1 MASRKETKKVRL
13 ELRKNQ
19 QVRTR
24 RNNLTRDFE
33 GGEPLKEDDHSSGER
48 LSGKGELTRKRTVI
62 SEADAATAPASEARL
77 AADVEFL
84 SGRVLEAHGLN
95 CRVEGPNRRLYTC
108 ATRRLLRSLQ
118 SEQRHVVVT
127 GDRVRFRLVNDLEGM
142 IEKIEPRRGVLSR
155 TSRGRQHMLVS
166 NVDQLLIVVSAA
178 EPTLK
183 PNLIDR
189 FLISAEQGG
198 IPAAIV
204 INKVDLVDLAALQ
217 PLVGVYRQMG
227 YPVHLVSAETGL
239 NVPILQ
245 KLFADKITVVAGQSG
260 VGKSSILNVIEDG
273 LSLRVGRVAEENL
286 KGRHTTTAAQLIP
299 LSMGGYMVDTP
310 GIRQFEMWDLTPQ
323 EVQNYFRDIRPW
335 INLCKFPNCTHTHEA
350 DCAVKDAVADNYLDA
365 RRYESYLHLIEVAD

>member
-1 MASRKETKKVRL
+1 MASRKQTKKVRL

-19 QVRTR
+19 QTRTR

-62 SEADAATAPASEARL
+62 SEADAADAPAVEARL
-77 AADVEFL
+77 AADEQFL

-142 IEKIEPRRGVLSR
+142 IEKIEPRKGVLSR

-189 FLISAEQGG
+189 FLISAEQGN

-227 YPVHLVSAETGL
+227 YPVHLVSAETGY

-245 KLFADKITVVAGQSG
+245 KLFAERITVVAGQSG